1 MQKIM
6 AMTLAVALPLSVTAA
21 NAADNAPYPNR
32 PIRLLNPFAPGGT
45 VDINAR
51 VLAAEVAKQLSG
63 NIVIDNR
70 DGANGIVGTQIVV
83 NAPPDGY
90 TFLHTSTSIA
100 INPSVYRKMPYDAL
114 KDLVPITFVALS
126 AGYVVVAHPGF
137 AARSMKDVIELAKN
151 TAKPVA
157 YSTAGIGNSTHLVTE
172 MFNGAAGITM
182 THVPYKGV
190 APALNAVL
198 AGEVQL
204 MFIPPTSAVQHIQ
217 SGRARALAYTGK
229 ARWSVLPDVPTVAES
244 GLPGFSKDAG
254 WNLWAAPAKTPPA
267 IVARLQKEANKALQ
281 LPHVREA
288 FVKGGYDPLGNTPE
302 EARAFLAAEIKL
314 YSDIVKKIGL
324 KPE

>member
-51 VLAAEVAKQLSG
+51 VLAAEVAKQLGG

-137 AARSMKDVIELAKN
+137 AARSMKDVI
-151 TAKPVA
+151 AKPVA
-157 YSTAGIGNSTHLVTE
+157 YSRAGIGNSTHLVTE

>member
-1 MQKIM
+1 MQKIIGV
-6 AMTLAVALPLSVTAA
+6 TLALALTLPLPAW
-21 NAADNAPYPNR
+21 AADNAAYPQR

-45 VDINAR
+45 ADINAR
-51 VLAAEVAKQLSG
+51 TLASEVGRQLGG
-63 NIVIDNR
+63 NIVVDNR

-83 NAPPDGY
+83 NAPADGY
-90 TFLHTSTSIA
+90 TILHTTTSAA
-100 INPSVYRKMPYDAL
+100 INPSVQRKLPYDTL
-114 KDLVPITFVALS
+114 KDLTPITFVALG

-151 TAKPVA
+151 KNKPVA

-172 MFNGAAGITM
+172 MFSAAAGINM

-217 SGRARALAYTGK
+217 SGRVRGLAFTGK
-229 ARWSVLPDVPTVAES
+229 SRWSVLPELPTVMES
-244 GLPGFSKDAG
+244 GLPGFNKDAG

-267 IVARLQKEANKALQ
+267 IIALLQREVKKALASPQ
-281 LPHVREA
+281 VREV
-288 FVKGGYDPLGNTPE
+288 FVNGGYDPLGNTPE
-302 EARAFLAAEIKL
+302 EALAFFAAEVKL
-314 YSDIVKKIGL
+314 YSDIVKRIGL

>member
-1 MQKIM
+1 MHKILVMLAALM
-6 AMTLAVALPLSVTAA
+6 AALPVAVA
-21 NAADNAPYPNR
+21 NAADSAPYPNR

-51 VLAAEVAKQLSG
+51 VLAAEVAKQIGG

-100 INPSVYRKMPYDAL
+100 INPSVYKKMPYDAL

-151 TAKPVA
+151 AAKPVA

-172 MFNGAAGITM
+172 MFNGAAGISTDPTPLARFYEDSAAELIAANRPFM
-182 THVPYKGV
+182 IVFASPAFCVSQACGPTLKVVKAAAAQHPSVSIIHVEPYVMAWDGQRPLPVMKGGHLQPNPITEAWRLPV
-190 APALNAVL
+190 EPWIFTVGPDGTILRSYEGVVSLDELNA
-198 AGEVQL
+198 
-204 MFIPPTSAVQHIQ
+204 
-217 SGRARALAYTGK
+217 ALAE
-229 ARWSVLPDVPTVAES
+229 LE
-244 GLPGFSKDAG
+244 GL
-254 WNLWAAPAKTPPA
+254 
-267 IVARLQKEANKALQ
+267 
-281 LPHVREA
+281 
-288 FVKGGYDPLGNTPE
+288 
-302 EARAFLAAEIKL
+302 
-314 YSDIVKKIGL
+314 
-324 KPE
+324 

>member
-1 MQKIM
+1 MQKIIGV
-6 AMTLAVALPLSVTAA
+6 TLALALTLPLPAW
-21 NAADNAPYPNR
+21 AADNAAYPQR

-45 VDINAR
+45 ADINAR
-51 VLAAEVAKQLSG
+51 TLASEVGRQLGG
-63 NIVIDNR
+63 NIVVDNR

-83 NAPPDGY
+83 NAPADGY
-90 TFLHTSTSIA
+90 TILHTTTSAA
-100 INPSVYRKMPYDAL
+100 INPSVQRKLPYETL
-114 KDLVPITFVALS
+114 KDLTPITFVALG

-151 TAKPVA
+151 KNKPVA

-172 MFNGAAGITM
+172 MFSAAAGINM

-217 SGRARALAYTGK
+217 SGRVRGLAFTGK
-229 ARWSVLPDVPTVAES
+229 SRWSVLPELPTVMES
-244 GLPGFSKDAG
+244 GLPGFNKDAG

-267 IVARLQKEANKALQ
+267 IIALLQREVKKALA
-281 LPHVREA
+281 LPQVREV
-288 FVKGGYDPLGNTPE
+288 FVNGGYDPLGNTPE
-302 EARAFLAAEIKL
+302 EARAFFAAEIKL
-314 YSDIVKKIGL
+314 YGDIVKRIGL

>member
-1 MQKIM
+1 MRKFLAISF
-6 AMTLAVALPLSVTAA
+6 ALTTLVAVQAA
-21 NAADNAPYPNR
+21 SAQHYPNR

-51 VLAAEVAKQLSG
+51 AVAAEVSRQLGG

-90 TFLHTSTSIA
+90 TILHTSTSIA
-100 INPSVYRKMPYDAL
+100 INPAVYKKLPYDTL
-114 KDLVPITFVALS
+114 KDLTPITFVALG
-126 AGYVVVAHPGF
+126 AGYVVVAHPGWS
-137 AARSMKDVIELAKN
+137 ARSMRDVIELAKN
-151 TAKPVA
+151 KAKPVA

-172 MFNGAAGITM
+172 MFNAAAGISM

-198 AGEVQL
+198 GGEVQL

-229 ARWSVLPDVPTVAES
+229 ARWSVLPEVPTVSES
-244 GLPGFSKDAG
+244 GLPGFNKDAG
-254 WNLWAAPAKTPPA
+254 WNLWLAPANTPPA
-267 IVARLQKEANKALQ
+267 IVARLQSEVHKALQ
-281 LPHVREA
+281 LPHVREI
-288 FVKGGYDPLGNTPE
+288 FVNGGYDPLGNTPA
-302 EARAFLAAEIKL
+302 EAREFFRAEIKL
-314 YSDIVKKIGL
+314 YGDIVKKIGL
-324 KPE
+324 QPN

>member
-1 MQKIM
+1 MRKIVAILVAM
-6 AMTLAVALPLSVTAA
+6 AAGLPVLAAEPAA
-21 NAADNAPYPNR
+21 YPNR

-45 VDINAR
+45 ADINAR
-51 VLAAEVAKQLSG
+51 TLASEVSKQLGG
-63 NIVIDNR
+63 NIVVDNR

-90 TFLHTSTSIA
+90 TLLHVTTSIA
-100 INPSVYRKMPYDAL
+100 INPSVQRKLPYDTL
-114 KDLVPITFVALS
+114 RDLTPVTFVALGG
-126 AGYVVVAHPGF
+126 GYVVVSHPGF

-151 TAKPVA
+151 NAKPVA

-172 MFNGAAGITM
+172 MFSTAAGIRM

-217 SGRARALAYTGK
+217 SGRARALAFTGK
-229 ARWSVLPDVPTVAES
+229 TRWSVLPEVPTVAES
-244 GLPGFSKDAG
+244 GLPGFNKDAG

-267 IVARLQKEANKALQ
+267 IIARLQAEVKKALA
-281 LPHVREA
+281 LPHVREV
-288 FVKGGYDPLGNTPE
+288 FVNGGYDPLGNTPE
-302 EARAFLAAEIKL
+302 EARAFLAAEIRL
-314 YSDIVKKIGL
+314 YGDIVKKIGL

>member
-1 MQKIM
+1 MQKIIGV
-6 AMTLAVALPLSVTAA
+6 TLALALTLPLPAW
-21 NAADNAPYPNR
+21 AADNAAYPNR

-45 VDINAR
+45 ADINAR
-51 VLAAEVAKQLSG
+51 TLASEVGRQLGG
-63 NIVIDNR
+63 NIVVDNR

-83 NAPPDGY
+83 NAPADGY
-90 TFLHTSTSIA
+90 TILHTTTSAA
-100 INPSVYRKMPYDAL
+100 INPSVQRKLPYDTL
-114 KDLVPITFVALS
+114 QDLTPITFVALG

-151 TAKPVA
+151 KNKPVA

-172 MFNGAAGITM
+172 MFSAAAGINM

-217 SGRARALAYTGK
+217 SGRVRGLAFTGK
-229 ARWSVLPDVPTVAES
+229 SRWSVLPELPTVMES
-244 GLPGFSKDAG
+244 GLPGFNKDAG

-267 IVARLQKEANKALQ
+267 IIALLQREVKKALASPQ
-281 LPHVREA
+281 VREV
-288 FVKGGYDPLGNTPE
+288 FVNGGYDPLGNTPE
-302 EARAFLAAEIKL
+302 EALAFFAAEIKL
-314 YSDIVKKIGL
+314 YGDIVKRIGL

>member
-1 MQKIM
+1 MQKIIGV
-6 AMTLAVALPLSVTAA
+6 TLALALTLPLPAW
-21 NAADNAPYPNR
+21 AADNAAYPQR

-45 VDINAR
+45 ADINAR
-51 VLAAEVAKQLSG
+51 TLASEVGRQLGG
-63 NIVIDNR
+63 NIVVDNR

-83 NAPPDGY
+83 NAPADGY
-90 TFLHTSTSIA
+90 TILHTTTSAA
-100 INPSVYRKMPYDAL
+100 INPSVQRKLPYDTL
-114 KDLVPITFVALS
+114 QDLTPITFVALG

-151 TAKPVA
+151 KNKPVA

-172 MFNGAAGITM
+172 MFSAAAGINM

-217 SGRARALAYTGK
+217 SGRVRGLAFTGK
-229 ARWSVLPDVPTVAES
+229 SRWSVLPELPTVMES
-244 GLPGFSKDAG
+244 GLPGFNKDAG

-267 IVARLQKEANKALQ
+267 IIALLQREVKKALASPQ
-281 LPHVREA
+281 VREV
-288 FVKGGYDPLGNTPE
+288 FVNGGYDPLGNTPE
-302 EARAFLAAEIKL
+302 EALAFFAAEVKL
-314 YSDIVKKIGL
+314 YSDIVKRIGL

>member
-1 MQKIM
+1 MQKIIGV
-6 AMTLAVALPLSVTAA
+6 TLALALTLPLPAW
-21 NAADNAPYPNR
+21 AADNAAYPQR

-45 VDINAR
+45 ADINAR
-51 VLAAEVAKQLSG
+51 TLASEVGRQLGG
-63 NIVIDNR
+63 NIVVDNR

-83 NAPPDGY
+83 NAPADGY
-90 TFLHTSTSIA
+90 TILHTTTSAA
-100 INPSVYRKMPYDAL
+100 INPSVQRKLPYDTL
-114 KDLVPITFVALS
+114 QDLTPITFVALG

-151 TAKPVA
+151 KNKPVA

-172 MFNGAAGITM
+172 MFSAAAGINM

-217 SGRARALAYTGK
+217 SGRVRGLAFTGK
-229 ARWSVLPDVPTVAES
+229 SRWSVLPELPTVMES
-244 GLPGFSKDAG
+244 GLPGFNKDAG

-267 IVARLQKEANKALQ
+267 IIALLQREVKKALASPQ
-281 LPHVREA
+281 VREV
-288 FVKGGYDPLGNTPE
+288 FVNGGYDPLGNTPE
-302 EARAFLAAEIKL
+302 EARAFFAAEIKL
-314 YSDIVKKIGL
+314 YGDIVKRIGL